1 MSEQQYARKALE
13 EVIRLADEKILATE
27 EMVLKK
33 DEDFSEFARSCDDT
47 IKDLD
52 QYFMSIMRQLEKW
65 KHVFIQVTFIFPHIS
80 TMLRNCKPVPHL
92 PVQSFTTALHK
103 SMNWSGV
110 YENCEKRLL
119 IF

>member
-33 DEDFSEFARSCDDT
+33 DEDFSEYARSCDDT

-65 KHVFIQVTFIFPHIS
+65 KHVFIQVCFIS
-80 TMLRNCKPVPHL
+80 LVSK
-92 PVQSFTTALHK
+92 
-103 SMNWSGV
+103 
-110 YENCEKRLL
+110 
-119 IF
+119 